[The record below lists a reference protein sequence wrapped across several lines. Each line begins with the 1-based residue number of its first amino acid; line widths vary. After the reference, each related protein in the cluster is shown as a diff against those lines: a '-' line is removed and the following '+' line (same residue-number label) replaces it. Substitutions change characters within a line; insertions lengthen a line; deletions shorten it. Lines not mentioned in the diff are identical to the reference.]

1 MAEMKWHGELDIFRK
16 IKPCI
21 VLEGNI
27 FDRFHYDGEPANK
40 NRELPSYVMRLLADA
55 GYETIVFYDEA
66 KGFYGDG
73 YGDDLERLGEFCKD
87 VPGMKLTEGCIPCP
101 FTNSGKGPSLNDM
114 LTTILEQ
121 SEHAT
126 AVIMDMASRY
136 IVSPDNME
144 MCEVSAYT
152 NILRAIRKAKSVQ
165 ANNTYTKNIVIMLVN
180 KANDLP
186 AWFYLNNPDVK
197 TIHIP
202 TPDNQARM
210 EFVSGDNLEAFFSA
224 EVWQE
229 DRPQTEDDQAR
240 LIKLQ
245 KRFVGMTE
253 GFTYTDLIGMRTLS
267 RNEGYRLSQL
277 PSVVEFYRY
286 GIRENKW
293 NKVSRETVSGLESSL
308 YSRVLGQ
315 ELAIEKVMDVVKRSV
330 IQKSA
335 GNRPR
340 GVLFFAGPTGTGKTE
355 TAKVLAESI
364 FGDESCCIRFDMSEY
379 RQDHSDQKL
388 LGAPPGYVGYEAGG
402 QLTNAI
408 RQNPFS
414 ILLFDEIEKAHPSI
428 LDKFLQ
434 VLDDGRLTDGQ
445 GNTVYF
451 SESIIIFTSNKGI
464 YEETDELSEIGLP
477 RKVNKQVIF
486 AKTHS
491 PEQVQTDVVE
501 AVKNYFKFTL
511 GRPELLNRVGE
522 NNIVVYD
529 FIREPRGILD
539 KQIMSYTKM
548 VENDSEVF
556 VTVEES
562 AISDLLQMID
572 DKSVLDNGGRGIRE
586 FVQSALY
593 TPLQRFI
600 YDENVQPGST
610 VVIAG
615 VQESGKGRFVLSAEV
630 S

>member
-87 VPGMKLTEGCIPCP
+87 VPGMRLTEGCIPCA

-165 ANNTYTKNIVIMLVN
+165 ANNAYTKNIVIMLVN

-491 PEQVQTDVVE
+491 PEQVQTDVVK